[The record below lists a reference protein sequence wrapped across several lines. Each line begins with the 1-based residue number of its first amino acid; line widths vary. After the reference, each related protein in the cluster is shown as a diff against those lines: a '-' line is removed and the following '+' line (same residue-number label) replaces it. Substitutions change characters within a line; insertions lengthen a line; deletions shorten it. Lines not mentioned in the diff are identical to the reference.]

1 MQTTLMH
8 HTVAQEGMYVEDG
21 LIGKRKEITSGKR
34 TTEANNILHTY
45 TKIS

>member
-8 HTVAQEGMYVEDG
+8 QTVAQEGMCVEEG
-21 LIGKRKEITSGKR
+21 LTEKSKEITSGKS
-34 TTEANNILHTY
+34 TTEANNILYTY